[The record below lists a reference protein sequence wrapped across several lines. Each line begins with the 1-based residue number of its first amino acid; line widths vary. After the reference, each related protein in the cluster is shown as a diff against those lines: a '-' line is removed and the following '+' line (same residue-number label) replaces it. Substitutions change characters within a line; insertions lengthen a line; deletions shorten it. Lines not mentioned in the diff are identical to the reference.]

1 MGEVR
6 ENPLVVEATT
16 VEGREE
22 LLENLHSQIEQCESA
37 LNEYL
42 AQKKKQFP
50 RFYFVSNQALLDILS
65 NGNNPHKVCE
75 YLGDLFDGMRAI
87 HFEEADGR
95 KLNSA
100 VGMYSKTETEYTPFP
115 DKVNNGRFVCEG
127 AVEFWLGELES
138 MMRKVLKCIL
148 ENARQTAEL
157 WDIQGEKSREV

>member
-65 NGNNPHKVCE
+65 NGNNPH
-75 YLGDLFDGMRAI
+75 I
-87 HFEEADGR
+87 EEADGR